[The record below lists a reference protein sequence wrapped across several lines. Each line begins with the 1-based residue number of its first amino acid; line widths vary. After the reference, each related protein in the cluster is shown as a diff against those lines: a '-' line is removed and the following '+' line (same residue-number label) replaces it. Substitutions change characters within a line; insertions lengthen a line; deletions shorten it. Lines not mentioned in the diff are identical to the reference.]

1 METIAMLI
9 SHRDIAYKP
18 GGSPAQFKVTVINQ
32 SDRFASFQLD
42 ITPAGVEQNQDRLW
56 YSISPEVSTKNP
68 PGDAVEFTV
77 SILDTPI
84 MGFVGLVNLT
94 VRTFSLELRDEV
106 RQVIRLELQEGTGQS
121 RIQLELP
128 FQRLQVAP
136 LDMVEIPVLV
146 RNPSQQATNVTLAC
160 EGIPANWLIEGA
172 TRQFQ
177 VKAGGQFSTAFLCQP
192 PFSPEAISKVYGMT
206 IRAKHTNGPEATATA
221 GLEVLPRGSLAFD
234 CQPRVQTVP
243 NKFSWR
249 FWQNSPAIYQL
260 LLNNASNLEQTVSI
274 DILNEAEEEYTSEL
288 VPNEAKLLP
297 LTQQSMSLRIS
308 KNRPLLGGVQ
318 RLELQVKSLWQDR
331 RLEARNPI
339 QTIELR
345 LKPII
350 PSWAFILL
358 LAIILGILWYFSWLN
373 PESPFIAHRAAV
385 TSVQLDGLSATA
397 LSSSN
402 DQTLRQWRTVGF
414 WQPIFNRDMGV
425 VAQGQ
430 KAMRVVRFRP
440 VNNDMAAIGLENG
453 EIQLW
458 DLLEKKAD
466 KTLIS
471 YSFQRDDRVFGL
483 AFTLDSRFLFSSH
496 GSGQV
501 LRWSVD
507 RHLIRQSSAKL
518 QQPLQSQKL
527 NFAISDS
534 VLVGDNDNILAI
546 AGRYNSLVLWNWEQN
561 TVRPVAYPEIG
572 GQDDYIQSMDVP
584 EFRRNLLA
592 TADTKGFITVWDMTP
607 CLKDTSQTCNIVD
620 RWGDGHQ
627 GKPVRSVGIDPNGCY
642 LVSGGDDGR
651 LMFWGLTA
659 AGRRAGEFANG
670 KPLAVLNA
678 NVTAVDVRVQQHQV
692 IAIAGDSTGRVRGYR
707 QDRLPSLGCDR

>member
-1 METIAMLI
+1 MEAISMLI
-9 SHRDIAYKP
+9 SHKDITYKP
-18 GGSPAQFKVTVINQ
+18 GGSPAQFKVTVVNQ

-42 ITPAGVEQNQDRLW
+42 ITPAGVQQSQDRLW

-77 SILDTPI
+77 TILDTPI

-106 RQVIRLELQEGTGQS
+106 RQVIRLQLQEGIGQS

-136 LDMVEIPVLV
+136 IDIVEMPVLV
-146 RNPSQQATNVTLAC
+146 RNPSQQATNVTLVC
-160 EGIPANWLIEGA
+160 TGIPDNWLIEGA

-192 PFSPEAISKVYGMT
+192 PFSPEAISKVYAIT
-206 IRAKHTNGPEATATA
+206 ITAQHTNGPSATASA
-221 GLEVLPRGSLAFD
+221 GLEILPRGSLAFD
-234 CQPRVQTVP
+234 CQPKVQTVP
-243 NKFSWR
+243 AKFSWR
-249 FWQNSPAIYQL
+249 FWQNSPAVYEL

-274 DILNEAEEEYTSEL
+274 DILNADEEEYTSEL

-297 LTQQSMSLRIS
+297 LEQQTLSLRIS
-308 KNRPLLGGVQ
+308 KSRPLLGGEQ
-318 RLELQVKSLWQDR
+318 KLEFQVKSLWQDR

-350 PSWAFILL
+350 PSWAFIVL
-358 LAIILGILWYFSWLN
+358 LAIILAILWYFSWLN
-373 PESPFIAHRAAV
+373 PENPFIAHRAAV
-385 TSVQLDGLSATA
+385 TSVQLDGLSYTV

-402 DQTLRQWRTVGF
+402 DQTVRQWRTVGF
-414 WQPIFNRDMGV
+414 FYPVFNRDMGV

-458 DLLEKKAD
+458 DLLQEKPD
-466 KTLIS
+466 KPLIT
-471 YSFQRDDRVFGL
+471 YSVQRDDRVFGL

-496 GSGQV
+496 GSGQI

-507 RHLIRQSSAKL
+507 RHLLQQGTDKL
-518 QQPLQSQKL
+518 QQPLQAQKL
-527 NFAISDS
+527 DFAIFDS
-534 VLVGDNDNILAI
+534 VLVGDSDKILAI
-546 AGRYNSLVLWNWEQN
+546 AGRFNNLVLWDWEQN
-561 TVRPVAYPEIG
+561 TLRPVTYPAIG
-572 GQDDYIQSMDVP
+572 GQDDYIQSMDVA
-584 EFRRNLLA
+584 EFRRNLLV
-592 TADTKGFITVWDMTP
+592 TADTQGFITVWDMTS
-607 CLKDTSQTCNIVD
+607 CLKDSSQTCAIVD

-627 GKPVRSVGIDPNGCY
+627 GKPVRSVSIDPNGCY

-659 AGRRAGEFANG
+659 VGRRAGEFANG
-670 KPLAVLNA
+670 KPLAVVNA
-678 NVTAVDVRVQQHQV
+678 NVTAVDVRVQHNQV
-692 IAIAGDSTGRVRGYR
+692 IAVAGDSTGRVRGYR
-707 QDRLPSLGCDR
+707 QDRLPTLGCDR